1 MKNYQNVGE
10 QSTCSRRA
18 LLKRTVALGTA
29 GLLAPTLL
37 AACGNSNAS
46 APPQAVTAS
55 CDDNLGLAA
64 RATRRALN
72 YVAQSPHA
80 DKTCANCQFYKTE
93 LDDAGCGGCEIV
105 SGPIAL
111 EAYCDSWAIVEA

>member
-1 MKNYQNVGE
+1 MKNCENTRE
-10 QSTCSRRA
+10 RIACSRRT
-18 LLKRTVALGTA
+18 LLKRVAALGAT
-29 GLLAPTLL
+29 GVLAPTLL

-46 APPQAVTAS
+46 VPQAVTAS